1 VEPRLLEPLSL
12 RLRRQT
18 APLHREAEALLGIPG
33 AIRTRHD
40 YLVWLGRFFG
50 LYEPLEISL
59 VAFPEWEALSLAPRL
74 RSHSKF
80 LANDL
85 AALGTASSSVPQ
97 APSELLHNLPTF
109 AHAFGALYVLEGSTL
124 GGRLILRAVETQLGA
139 SIAGATG
146 FFAGRGEAVGPMWK
160 NFCTSLD
167 GFGREQPDLGVNVMT
182 GAERAYRSILAW
194 FASFCAANG
203 QP

>member
-1 VEPRLLEPLSL
+1 LEPLST

-18 APLHREAEALLGIPG
+18 APLHREAEVLLGLPD
-33 AIRTRHD
+33 AIRTSHD
-40 YLVWLGRFFG
+40 YRVWLGRFFG
-50 LYEPLEISL
+50 LYEPLELSL

-80 LANDL
+80 LADDL
-85 AALGTASSSVPQ
+85 AALDTAPSSVPR
-97 APSELLHNLPTF
+97 APPELLPNLPTF

-124 GGRLILRAVETQLGA
+124 GGRLILRVVEARIGA

-167 GFGREQPDLGVNVMT
+167 GFGWAQPDLSADVMT

-194 FASFCAANG
+194 FASF
-203 QP
+203 